1 MGLERLNLSQKRPE
15 SFRTRKF
22 GFLGCTGQKKTLE
35 ELTKS
40 RCAGSAYSE
49 RLKNEHEKT
58 LQVLIC
64 KVFLWSIGESNPV
77 SLHCV
82 RSVRFATVVC
92 LPCRS
97 ADSFA
102 HQASAS
108 LYPPPAALG
117 SAPLQCFT
125 LSSVRM
131 RTLRARITKQD
142 HREGD
147 PVSLWSIG
155 ESNP

>member
-35 ELTKS
+35 EFTKS

-64 KVFLWSIGESNPV
+64 KASVELFTKVSNLV
-77 SLHCV
+77 
-82 RSVRFATVVC
+82 
-92 LPCRS
+92 
-97 ADSFA
+97 
-102 HQASAS
+102 
-108 LYPPPAALG
+108 
-117 SAPLQCFT
+117 
-125 LSSVRM
+125 
-131 RTLRARITKQD
+131 
-142 HREGD
+142 
-147 PVSLWSIG
+147 
-155 ESNP
+155 NPE